1 MYLLGEMAYY
11 KSMSG
16 NKKHTG
22 GCVEGIVYDLGCWR
36 IAAIEAVIGYHVVL
50 RAEVA

>member
-1 MYLLGEMAYY
+1 MEI
-11 KSMSG
+11 
-16 NKKHTG
+16 KKHTG
-22 GCVEGIVYDLGCWR
+22 ECVEGIVYDLGCWR